1 MSPQM
6 NVIAHLADPIQTFDD
21 FDKLDGVMAC
31 LYEGLRLYRRAFIFH
46 TERSSTLISRFAAAA
61 YLLGKI
67 ASKDTT
73 LSLSR
78 KDNPEVKEVIPIKKG
93 TSVTLDMVGICMSF
107 LVIYMAS

>member
-6 NVIAHLADPIQTFDD
+6 SAMARLADLVQTFND

-31 LYEGLRLYRRAFIFH
+31 VYEGLRLYRRTFTFH
-46 TERSSTLISRFAAAA
+46 TERSSALIACFTAAA

-78 KDNPEVKEVIPIKKG
+78 KDNPEVKEIIPIKKG
-93 TSVTLDMVGICMSF
+93 TSITLDMVGMCMSF
-107 LVIYMAS
+107 FLFSP